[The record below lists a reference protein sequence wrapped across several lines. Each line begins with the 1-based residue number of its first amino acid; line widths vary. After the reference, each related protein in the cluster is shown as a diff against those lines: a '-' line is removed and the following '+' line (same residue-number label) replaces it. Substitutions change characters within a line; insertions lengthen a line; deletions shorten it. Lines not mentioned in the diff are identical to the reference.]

1 LIPQESQRLQAIFE
15 HALDAIFLADDQARL
30 IDANPAACRLTGYN
44 YDELLS
50 RSLWDLTSPAY
61 ITRGKIRWQQLLKE
75 GSRTNEGVLQRR
87 DGTLLRIEYHAVA
100 NIISGLH
107 LFILRDISERKL
119 AQETLQQLNAQL
131 KRRNRE
137 LIALHEIGQKFI
149 TKLNLDDVYQTMYD
163 EIGQRLLGSPHLVV
177 TLADEAKDIVVCDF
191 AIIDGERVDPTLF
204 PPIPLSSGV
213 NGEVIRSRQPRI
225 VDLQK
230 ARDSIRDQDQAHIG
244 DEKLPMSGLYVP
256 LITGDKVVG
265 TINVQHY
272 EAEAYSETDM
282 TLLSI
287 LASQAAAAIENARL
301 YEQAQQ
307 EIQERQQ
314 RERELAAIA
323 GMSAALRSDL
333 TRTQMLPV
341 ILDRLL
347 EMLGAEGAGVAV
359 YDSANGDIVIELAHG
374 ADKEAFTGL
383 RFESHENV
391 FGHVITGNTVYV
403 TADTQQSDLVDQSN
417 LPGSLPT
424 LACVPLSV
432 QEKVVGALY
441 AARQK
446 PFQPAEMSL
455 LTAVADIAANA
466 LHRATLYEQTQ
477 THAEQI
483 DQIIRSVPDG
493 VLLLD
498 EQQRILLANPAAQ
511 TLLDRLAQANVGDIL
526 TQLGAT
532 PLQKLLKPPPTGQW
546 HDVAVNKYTFEIISR
561 PLVAGP
567 TPAGWVMVLR
577 DVTEG
582 RLVRQ
587 QLQQQERLAAVG
599 QLAAG
604 IAHDFNNLMSII
616 LLYTQLVNKSPEL
629 TDRNRE
635 RLATIGQQAEHA
647 ARMIQQILDFSRRSV
662 MERQPLDLH
671 SIIEKQV
678 DLLQHTL
685 PEHIAIDY
693 ESEPGQYTVRAD
705 PTRIQQIIVNLAL
718 NARDAMPHGGRL
730 TFSLKRLEV
739 NGRDDWPHPNVA
751 VGQWICLTVKDTG
764 DGIAPENLDHVFEPF
779 FTTKAPGEGTGLGL
793 AQVHGIVAQHGGHIV
808 VESQLGEGTAV
819 VIYLPALVLPT
830 QTWLDGEQAALPQ
843 GSGELVLV
851 VEDNEVLRAALIDY
865 LQMWRYQTIEAANG
879 EEALAQLTE
888 HSKEIALVL
897 SDAIMPRMGG
907 VDLVRVM
914 QQEGYKVP
922 VILLTGHPLDE
933 AEVNTLRTLGLHA
946 WLSKPPDVRQL
957 SQLIAQALVA

>member
-1 LIPQESQRLQAIFE
+1 LVQQEQQRLQAIFK
-15 HALDAIFLADDQARL
+15 HALDAILLVDDQRRL
-30 IDANPAACRLTGYN
+30 IDANPAACRLAGYSC
-44 YDELLS
+44 DELLR
-50 RSLWDLTSPAY
+50 RSLWDLTPPAY
-61 ITRGKIRWQQLLKE
+61 VKRGEMRWQQLLEE
-75 GSRTNEGVLQRR
+75 GSLSNEGVLQRR
-87 DGTLLRIEYHAVA
+87 DGTTRRIEYHAVA
-100 NIISGLH
+100 NIIAGLH
-107 LFILRDISERKL
+107 LIILRDVSERKL
-119 AQETLQQLNAQL
+119 AEETLQQLNAQL

-137 LIALHEIGQKFI
+137 LLALHEIGQKFI
-149 TKLNLDDVYQTMYD
+149 TKLNLDEIYQTMYD

-213 NGEVIRSRQPRI
+213 NGEVIRSRQPRM

-256 LITGDKVVG
+256 LITGDKVIG

-272 EAEAYSETDM
+272 DVDAYSEADL

-301 YEQAQQ
+301 YEQ
-307 EIQERQQ
+307 
-314 RERELAAIA
+314 
-323 GMSAALRSDL
+323 
-333 TRTQMLPV
+333 
-341 ILDRLL
+341 
-347 EMLGAEGAGVAV
+347 
-359 YDSANGDIVIELAHG
+359 
-374 ADKEAFTGL
+374 
-383 RFESHENV
+383 
-391 FGHVITGNTVYV
+391 
-403 TADTQQSDLVDQSN
+403 
-417 LPGSLPT
+417 
-424 LACVPLSV
+424 
-432 QEKVVGALY
+432 
-441 AARQK
+441 
-446 PFQPAEMSL
+446 
-455 LTAVADIAANA
+455 
-466 LHRATLYEQTQ
+466 TQ

-483 DQIIRSVPDG
+483 EQIIRSVPDG

-498 EQQRILLANPAAQ
+498 GQQRILLANPVAQ

-526 TQLGAT
+526 TQLGNT
-532 PLQKLLKPPPTGQW
+532 PLPELLKPPPAGQW
-546 HDVAVNKYTFEIISR
+546 HDVAVNEYTFEIISR

-567 TPAGWVMVLR
+567 APNGWVMVLR

-604 IAHDFNNLMSII
+604 IAHDFNNLMSIV
-616 LLYTQLVNKSPEL
+616 LLYTQLIDKSAEL
-629 TDRNRE
+629 TGRNRE
-635 RLATIGQQAEHA
+635 RLATIVQQAEHA

-671 SIIEKQV
+671 TILEKQV

-685 PEHIAIDY
+685 PEHIAIVY

-718 NARDAMPHGGRL
+718 NARDAMPYGGRL

-739 NGRDDWPHPNVA
+739 NGRDDWPHSNLA

-764 DGIAPENLDHVFEPF
+764 EGIAPENLDHVFEPF

-793 AQVHGIVAQHGGHIV
+793 AQVHGIVAQHGGQIV
-808 VESQLGEGTAV
+808 VESQLGQGTAV

-830 QTWLDGEQAALPQ
+830 QTWPDGEQTAWPQ
-843 GSGELVLV
+843 GSGQLVLV
-851 VEDNEVLRAALIDY
+851 VEDNEVLRATLIDY
-865 LQMWRYQTIEAANG
+865 LQMWRYQTIEAADG
-879 EEALAQLTE
+879 EEALTHLTE
-888 HSKEIALVL
+888 RNKEIALVL

-922 VILLTGHPLDE
+922 IILLTGHPLDA

-946 WLSKPPDVRQL
+946 WLSKPPDLKQL
-957 SQLIAQALVA
+957 SQLISQALLA